1 MQADLDKFMGIFLL
15 STPEESLL
23 KIVNR
28 IIDDLLEADKNQKRK
43 EKIQNGAKKIFQG
56 VLVGAQLTLG
66 NEAANVAGE
75 LLASGDAS
83 IGV

>member
-1 MQADLDKFMGIFLL
+1 MGILLL

-43 EKIQNGAKKIFQG
+43 EKIQDGAKKIFKERCA
-56 VLVGAQLTLG
+56 LVP
-66 NEAANVAGE
+66 N
-75 LLASGDAS
+75 
-83 IGV
+83 